1 MGVPENPSLWRGRPR
16 KSVRPKIMGD
26 QVRGSQ
32 KGREAR
38 TGTSEAVGGSEDKVL
53 WRWRPREL
61 RPPKVLGAQRTPA
74 QRVETQREL
83 EPHTAEEGT
92 QPTDWRPS

>member
-1 MGVPENPSLWRGRPR
+1 MGVPENASLWRGRPR
-16 KSVRPKIMGD
+16 KSVRPKILGD

-38 TGTSEAVGGSEDKVL
+38 TGTPEAVGGSEDKVP

-61 RPPKVLGAQRTPA
+61 GLPKVWGAQRTPA
-74 QRVETQREL
+74 QREL